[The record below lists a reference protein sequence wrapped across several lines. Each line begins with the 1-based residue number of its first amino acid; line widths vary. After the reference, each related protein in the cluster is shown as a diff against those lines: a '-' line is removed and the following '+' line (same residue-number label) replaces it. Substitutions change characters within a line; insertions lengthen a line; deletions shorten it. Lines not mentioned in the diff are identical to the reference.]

1 MNTRLISGPSGSE
14 QQACVF
20 LWKMKSKE
28 HAQQVKVASNDT
40 AMKPE
45 YFTMGCFSSPQGLG
59 EPLLSL
65 WEMGLTPIIIP
76 IGWDGGLTPQLGTQ
90 GGGGITGR

>member
-1 MNTRLISGPSGSE
+1 
-14 QQACVF
+14 
-20 LWKMKSKE
+20 MKSKE

-45 YFTMGCFSSPQGLG
+45 YFTMGCFSPQGLG

-65 WEMGLTPIIIP
+65 WEMGLTLIIIP
-76 IGWDGGLTPQLGTQ
+76 IGWDGGLTPRLGTQ
-90 GGGGITGR
+90 GGEGITGR